1 MLAIAAEFS
10 AGHTQIPVEW
20 KEVNREFR
28 DKTKVGPALSL
39 WGGLSGLTNSLR
51 LAGQG
56 RLLGN
61 NIMVGDMP
69 LTLP

>member
-20 KEVNREFR
+20 KEVNREFG

-51 LAGQG
+51 FVGQG

-69 LTLP
+69 LTIP

>member
-10 AGHTQIPVEW
+10 AGPTQIPVEW
-20 KEVNREFR
+20 KEVNREFG

-51 LAGQG
+51 FVGQG

-61 NIMVGDMP
+61 NIMEGDMP
-69 LTLP
+69 LTIP